1 MVWDLK
7 EGVVDFVQ
15 YIGYGFSV
23 ALSPFNLLTC
33 FLGVLLGTLIG
44 VLPGLGP
51 AASIALLL
59 PLTFKMPVT
68 SSLIMLAGIF
78 YGAMYGGSTTS
89 ILVNIPGESASVVT
103 CFDGYQMA
111 RQGRAGPALGIAAFG
126 SFIAGTFGA
135 VMIMLIAPFIV
146 RVALKFGPPE
156 FVGLMFLGLTM
167 VAFLSGESLLKALLM
182 ALIGL
187 ILGTIGTDPV
197 SGTQRFTLG
206 YSYLMGGVEIISL
219 VMGLFGISE
228 VLINMEQSLKQEVFK
243 TRIKNLLPNKKDW
256 QDSAWP
262 IARGSVIGFFL
273 GALPG
278 VGAIIPTFI
287 SYGLEKRL
295 SKHPERFGAGVIE
308 GVAGPET
315 TNNAASMG
323 GFIPLL
329 TLGIPS
335 NVIMALFLGALIIHG
350 VQPGP
355 LLMRE
360 HPDLFWGVIVSMY
373 IGNVILLILNL
384 PLIGVWVKML
394 SVPYAILFPLIILFC
409 IVGSYSVN
417 GSYLDIVV
425 LMVFGGIGYLIR
437 KLKFEA
443 APLILGFILGPMIEV
458 AFRQSLL
465 ISNGSFSIFVSRP
478 ISLGFFVITLVLL
491 ISSPLMAW
499 LRTRYQEL
507 EK

>member
-1 MVWDLK
+1 M
-7 EGVVDFVQ
+7 ESERGVVDFVH
-15 YIGYGFSV
+15 YIVYGFSV
-23 ALSPFNLLTC
+23 ALSPINLLSC
-33 FLGVLLGTLIG
+33 FLGALLGTLIG

-111 RQGRAGPALGIAAFG
+111 KQGRAGPALGIAAFG

-135 VMIMLIAPFIV
+135 LMIMLIAPFIV

-167 VAFLSGESLLKALLM
+167 VAFLSGESLLKAFMM

-187 ILGTIGTDPV
+187 ILGTVGIDPV
-197 SGTQRFTLG
+197 SGTQRFTFG

-228 VLINMEQSLKQEVFK
+228 VLINMEQTLKQEVFK
-243 TRIKNLLPNKKDW
+243 TKIKNLFPTKKDW
-256 QDSAWP
+256 QDSAGP
-262 IARGSVIGFFL
+262 IARGSVLGFFL

-295 SKHPERFGAGVIE
+295 SKYPERFGTGMIE

-355 LLMRE
+355 LLMRQ
-360 HPDLFWGVIVSMY
+360 HPDIFWGVIVSMY
-373 IGNVILLILNL
+373 IGNVILLVLNL
-384 PLIGVWVKML
+384 PLIGIWVKML
-394 SVPYAILFPLIILFC
+394 SIPYAILFPLIILFC
-409 IVGSYSVN
+409 IIGAYSVN
-417 GSYLDIVV
+417 GSYQDIIV
-425 LMVFGGIGYLIR
+425 LMIFGGIGYLIR
-437 KLKFEA
+437 KLKYEG

-465 ISNGSFSIFVSRP
+465 ISNGRFSIFISRP
-478 ISLGFFVITLVLL
+478 ISLGFLVVTLVLL
-491 ISSPLMAW
+491 ISSPIMAW
-499 LRTRYQEL
+499 LKKRYREL
-507 EK
+507 EEK

>member
-1 MVWDLK
+1 M
-7 EGVVDFVQ
+7 DFFQHIV
-15 YIGYGFSV
+15 YGFSV

-33 FLGVLLGTLIG
+33 FLGALLGTLIG

-51 AASIALLL
+51 AAAIALLL

-167 VAFLSGESLLKALLM
+167 VAFLSGESLLKALMM

-187 ILGTIGTDPV
+187 ILGAVGIDPV

-206 YSYLMGGVEIISL
+206 YSYLMGGIDIISL

-228 VLINMEQSLKQEVFK
+228 VLINMEQTLKQEVFK
-243 TRIKNLLPNKKDW
+243 TRIKGLFPTKKDW
-256 QDSAWP
+256 RDSAWP
-262 IARGSVIGFFL
+262 IVRGSVIGFFL
-273 GALPG
+273 GTLPG

-287 SYGLEKRL
+287 SYGLEKKL
-295 SKHPERFGAGVIE
+295 SKYPERFGTGVIE

-315 TNNAASMG
+315 TNNAASVG

-360 HPDLFWGVIVSMY
+360 HPDIFWGVIVSMY

-384 PLIGVWVKML
+384 PLIGAWVKML
-394 SVPYAILFPLIILFC
+394 SIPYGILFPLIILFC

-425 LMVFGGIGYLIR
+425 LMVFGGIGYLTR

-478 ISLGFFVITLVLL
+478 LSLGFFVITLVLL
-491 ISSPLMAW
+491 ISSPLMTW
-499 LRTRYQEL
+499 LKRRCQEPGG
-507 EK
+507 

>member
-1 MVWDLK
+1 
-7 EGVVDFVQ
+7 
-15 YIGYGFSV
+15 
-23 ALSPFNLLTC
+23 
-33 FLGVLLGTLIG
+33 
-44 VLPGLGP
+44 
-51 AASIALLL
+51 
-59 PLTFKMPVT
+59 
-68 SSLIMLAGIF
+68 
-78 YGAMYGGSTTS
+78 
-89 ILVNIPGESASVVT
+89 
-103 CFDGYQMA
+103 
-111 RQGRAGPALGIAAFG
+111 
-126 SFIAGTFGA
+126 
-135 VMIMLIAPFIV
+135 
-146 RVALKFGPPE
+146 
-156 FVGLMFLGLTM
+156 
-167 VAFLSGESLLKALLM
+167 
-182 ALIGL
+182 
-187 ILGTIGTDPV
+187 
-197 SGTQRFTLG
+197 
-206 YSYLMGGVEIISL
+206 
-219 VMGLFGISE
+219 MGLFGISE

-243 TRIKNLLPNKKDW
+243 TRIKNLFPTRKDW
-256 QDSAWP
+256 KDSAWP

-295 SKHPERFGAGVIE
+295 SKQPEKFGTGMIE

-315 TNNAASMG
+315 TNNAASVG

-360 HPDLFWGVIVSMY
+360 HPDIFWGVIVSMY
-373 IGNVILLILNL
+373 IGNGILLILNL

-394 SVPYAILFPLIILFC
+394 SIPYAILFPLIILFC